1 MNPGRLRNLETGWD
15 DTSIQ
20 EWIPPR
26 NGVFAIQW
34 GMAENPFVY
43 SRVLAPGDV
52 VNREAEVDT
61 LLEDALGGHYVRLV
75 APRRYGKTSLMGKVL
90 AQAKRRHGLT
100 GVLVDFFGVVSLADV
115 AIRVERAYA
124 HHLDGGL
131 RTKVE
136 SHLKTLGLGLSL
148 GVQGISVRL
157 HRRSDDVDP
166 LPALHALLDLP
177 REANRHTGRRVLV
190 VFDEFQDVL
199 ALDGVDGIIR
209 SHIQHQGE
217 VASYVFCGSQPGMMA
232 RLFGQRDRP
241 LFGQA
246 KAMEL
251 GPLPDAD
258 LGAYIER
265 RFAKN
270 NRSAGE
276 VLQALLTT
284 SRGHPQRAMF
294 LAHHLFAQV
303 RSGKSAD
310 AVHWQLALD
319 AALAGVDEEF
329 EAHWRALKVVDQRVL
344 RAIATYGSP
353 YREDAIDALALTSGA
368 IAAGLMRLR
377 DNGEVTRDGFRIV
390 DPLLELWI
398 RRRF

>member
-1 MNPGRLRNLETGWD
+1 
-15 DTSIQ
+15 
-20 EWIPPR
+20 
-26 NGVFAIQW
+26 
-34 GMAENPFVY
+34 MAENPFVY

-52 VNREAEVDT
+52 ASREAEVDS
-61 LLEDALGGHYVRLV
+61 LLDDALGGHYVRLV

-90 AQAKRRHGLT
+90 AEAKRRHGMT

-124 HHLDGGL
+124 QHLDGGL
-131 RTKVE
+131 RKTME

-157 HRRSDDVDP
+157 HRRSDAVDP

-177 REANRHTGRRVLV
+177 TEANRHTGRRVLV

-217 VASYVFCGSQPGMMA
+217 IASYVFCGSQPGMMA
-232 RLFGQRDRP
+232 RLFGERGRP

-251 GPLPDAD
+251 GPLRDAD
-258 LGAYIER
+258 LSAEIER
-265 RFAKN
+265 RFTRN
-270 NRSAGE
+270 NRLVGD

-294 LAHHLFAQV
+294 LAHHLYAQV
-303 RSGKSAD
+303 KSGAAAN
-310 AVHWQLALD
+310 AVSWQSALD

-329 EAHWRALKVVDQRVL
+329 EAHWRGLKVVDQRVL
-344 RAIATYGSP
+344 RAIAVYGSP
-353 YREDAIDALALTSGA
+353 YRDNAIDALALTSGA
-368 IAAGLMRLR
+368 IAAGLTRLR
-377 DNGEVTRDGFRIV
+377 DNGEVTRSGFEIV

-398 RRRF
+398 QRRF